1 MEIIGWLAMGA
12 LAGWFASMIAGTNA
26 QMGLLAN
33 IVVGILGAFL
43 GGFIVRSLG
52 GAGVDGFNL
61 WSLLVATLGAVVL
74 LMIVKAFRHSS
85 HSV

>member
-1 MEIIGWLAMGA
+1 MNIIAWIILGA
-12 LAGWFASMIAGTNA
+12 LAGWFASMLAGTNA

-43 GGFIVRSLG
+43 GGFIVNAFG
-52 GAGVDGFNL
+52 GSGITGFDL
-61 WSLLVATLGAVVL
+61 WSLLIATLGAVVL
-74 LMIVKAFRHSS
+74 LMIVKAFSRTH